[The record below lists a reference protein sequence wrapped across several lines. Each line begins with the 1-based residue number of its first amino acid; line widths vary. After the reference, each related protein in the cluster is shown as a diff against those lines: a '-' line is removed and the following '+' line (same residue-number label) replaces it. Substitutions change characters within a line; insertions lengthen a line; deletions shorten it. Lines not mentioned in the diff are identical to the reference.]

1 MPPSVIAANN
11 FQELQ
16 PRDGV
21 RALLFDWDGTLA
33 DSQQINFRVLSD
45 ALAQQG
51 LPMSYE
57 WLAARTGVS
66 TAEMVSQVGLLH
78 SRSVNAQAIAN
89 ARDQAFLE
97 RASEVRLVPH
107 VELLLQQQ
115 RGKRVIALATGG
127 AKDTVYAVINSLGI
141 ADLFDVIVTRED
153 VENGKPSP
161 DIFLLASERLGVKPK
176 DCLVYEDSD
185 EGLQASLTAGM
196 AAIDVRPIRR
206 TMLDY

>member
-1 MPPSVIAANN
+1 
-11 FQELQ
+11 
-16 PRDGV
+16 
-21 RALLFDWDGTLA
+21 
-33 DSQQINFRVLSD
+33 
-45 ALAQQG
+45 
-51 LPMSYE
+51 MSYE
-57 WLAARTGVS
+57 WFAARTGVS

>member
-1 MPPSVIAANN
+1 MPPPVIAANN

>member
-1 MPPSVIAANN
+1 VPPSVIAANN

-21 RALLFDWDGTLA
+21 RARLFDWDGTLA

-57 WLAARTGVS
+57 WFAARTGVS